1 MKKTVKKTLIF
12 GPLALVGLG
21 LLFVAWNLATPSM
34 ARLKTQN
41 PKTTSFIQ
49 YRLAQWKAQGKRHAL
64 TQQWVPLSQISPN
77 LINAVI
83 ISEDDKFWQHKGFD
97 WEAIKEAYLRNRK
110 SKGVRFG
117 GSTITQQ
124 LAKNLFLSPSR
135 SIIRKARE
143 AILTWRLEHVLTKKR
158 ILELYLNVV
167 EWGDGIFGAE
177 AAAAFYFQTHAA
189 DLAPAE
195 AARLAA
201 ILPMP
206 RRFSPDIIRNSTY
219 LDERSQEILTIMQK
233 RGEMNP
239 EEQEPLTS
247 PSQEP
252 EIIKHDPPSP
262 SSSEEPIRD
271 DL

>member
-1 MKKTVKKTLIF
+1 MKKIIKKTLIF
-12 GPLALVGLG
+12 GPLALVGLI
-21 LLFVAWNLATPSM
+21 LLFIAGNLIFPSM
-34 ARLKTQN
+34 AGLRTEN

-49 YRLAQWKAQGKRHAL
+49 YRLAQWKAQGKKHAF
-64 TQQWVPLSQISPN
+64 TQRWLPLSQISPN
-77 LINAVI
+77 LVNAVI

-97 WEAIKEAYLRNRK
+97 WQAIKEAYLRNRQRK
-110 SKGVRFG
+110 QVHYG

-189 DLAPAE
+189 DLTPAE

-206 RRFSPDIIRNSTY
+206 RRFSPGIIRNSTY

-233 RGEMNP
+233 KGQMSS
-239 EEQEPLTS
+239 EEQEPLA
-247 PSQEP
+247 PPAKEP
-252 EIIKHDPPSP
+252 EIIKRDP
-262 SSSEEPIRD
+262 SSPQEPIHD
-271 DL
+271 DI